1 MSVNGDLL
9 PQAIYLSDLGGNP
22 AIYSNKA
29 SFNAAGWD
37 ITWRDA
43 NGVALAPQPSWSLG
57 AGDARGRHHV
67 TFVLSSGTWSARVIT
82 PTALHISSPTE
93 FQGEGFGY
101 DYNSLGGMIAA
112 STGVTLVPTITT
124 STAEM
129 FDGDSIDLTFSVPE
143 AALVSIGAANLAAVT
158 TLAAEIK
165 LDSKD
170 SSVAGDVTTLTET
183 ITSDI
188 LGTRT
193 VRAILNAFPS
203 VLAVPTGSKSAACT
217 AHLRMTLGAKTIIC
231 SAISIT
237 VKWKATT

>member
-1 MSVNGDLL
+1 MSVNGDFI
-9 PQAIYLSDLGGNP
+9 PQAIYLSDHVGRP
-22 AIYSNKA
+22 AIYATKA
-29 SFNAAGWD
+29 AFNAAGWD

-43 NGVALAPQPSWSLG
+43 NGVALASQPSWSLG

-67 TFVLSSGTWSARVIT
+67 TFVLVDAPWSARVIT
-82 PTALHISSPTE
+82 PTALHISAPTE
-93 FQGEGFGY
+93 FRGEGFGY
-101 DYNSLGGMIAA
+101 DADSLGGMIAA

-143 AALVSIGAANLAAVT
+143 AALTSIGAANLAAVT

-203 VLAVPTGSKSAACT
+203 VLAVPTANKSVSCT
-217 AHLRMTLGAKTIIC
+217 AHLRMTLGAKTIIS
-231 SAISIT
+231 SAISVT

>member
-1 MSVNGDLL
+1 MSVNGDFL
-9 PQAIYLSDLGGNP
+9 PQALYLSDQVGNP
-22 AIYSNKA
+22 AIYATKA
-29 SFNAAGWD
+29 AFIAAGWG
-37 ITWRDA
+37 ITWFDS
-43 NGVALAPQPSWSLG
+43 NGVALASQPSWSLG

-67 TFVLSSGTWSARVIT
+67 TFALADAPWSARVIT
-82 PTALHISSPTE
+82 PTALHISAPTE
-93 FQGEGFGY
+93 FSGEGFGY
-101 DYNSLGGMIAA
+101 DVDSLGGMIAT

-124 STAEM
+124 GAAEM

-143 AALVSIGAANLAAVT
+143 AALASIGAANLAAVT

-170 SSVAGDVTTLTET
+170 SSAAGDVTTLTET

-193 VRAILNAFPS
+193 VRAVLNAFPS
-203 VLAVPTGSKSAACT
+203 VLAVPTANKSVSCT
-217 AHLRMTLGAKTIIC
+217 AHLRLTLGAKTIIC
-231 SAISIT
+231 SAISVT